1 MSTKLAV
8 ASGLPPRSQPVSLDP
23 TTLIFLNV
31 ANLLAMSL
39 ALPLVMGQNLSPA
52 AHNARA
58 SLMINGAAWLAL
70 IFAGFWREQWPDW
83 LLSSVAMGLLSL
95 SNWLVYRALSHWLG
109 PRPLGRL
116 LLVLVLATPLG
127 YALSFGSYPVRV
139 GWANLLIAGQLL
151 ILARAALLP
160 VNREFGQGNWR
171 FLLFGCV
178 GLMAIL
184 TALRGILGA
193 WFTELYPF
201 FRAPTPVNLTAL
213 VAANVT
219 LVLINIAILAAWR
232 EEAQHKLRT
241 LVVTDALTGLVNRNG
256 WAEQADRALRYA
268 QRHGYPLSLLMIDL
282 DHFKRINDTYGHEAG
297 DAALV
302 FFGGLLKQCQRAGD
316 VNARL
321 GGEEFCVLLAH
332 ADTAAAQ
339 AFDHRL
345 RAELAKAAPQA
356 IHFNLDFSTGH
367 ALCRDRHETL
377 ESLMARADAA
387 LYGAKHAG
395 RGHMVSA
402 ETRAG

>member
-1 MSTKLAV
+1 M
-8 ASGLPPRSQPVSLDP
+8 QLDP

-52 AHNARA
+52 ARSARA
-58 SLMINGAAWLAL
+58 SLMINGVAWLAL
-70 IFAGFWREQWPDW
+70 ILAGFWREQWPDR
-83 LLSSVAMGLLSL
+83 LLSSVAMGLLSF
-95 SNWLVYRALSHWLG
+95 SNWLLYRALNHWLG

-151 ILARAALLP
+151 ILARATLLP
-160 VNREFGQGNWR
+160 MNREFSQGNWR
-171 FLLFGCV
+171 FLMFGCV
-178 GLMAIL
+178 ALMAVL

-219 LVLINIAILAAWR
+219 LVLGNIAILAAWR
-232 EEAQHKLRT
+232 EEAQRQLRT
-241 LVVTDALTGLVNRNG
+241 LVVTDALTGLLNRNG

-282 DHFKRINDTYGHEAG
+282 DHFKRINDNHGHEAG

-302 FFGGLLKQCQRAGD
+302 FFGGLLRQCQRGGD

-339 AFDHRL
+339 AFDQRL
-345 RAELAKAAPQA
+345 RAELAKAATQA
-356 IHFNLDFSTGH
+356 IRFKLDFSAGH
-367 ALCRDRHETL
+367 ALCRDRHDTL

-402 ETRAG
+402 ETPAG